1 MDLLTALANHW
12 ILALFLLLIAFG
24 ATVLGMTQ
32 ILLSSMR
39 RPQRESQAR
48 CSNPE
53 EDQKRL
59 AEAQEAEA
67 RSAFTLATAPA
78 PEQSTPAFSSTFA
91 TEEPTIAAAEKPG
104 QPGSLPFPPAA
115 VTARIGI
122 RMAAYLKHWFTPQP
136 DASEFSEAFDA
147 AFQYLA
153 SRVPDRAGE
162 IPLYLVAGPAQ
173 AGKSALLAQTQMPW
187 RWRQNQ
193 RTFGSASGIQWN
205 FCEHGVLLE
214 LPGGDWRSETGDASG
229 ADEPGRCDRSG
240 LAGRSPTPRTKFVGT
255 LARWSLRSGFDCRQR
270 ALALLGAPPSC
281 GDGSG
286 EVWEHLPRLL
296 LRHRPRRPLDGVV
309 LVLPADLLLGGS
321 MPEVARHRMEQV
333 RIRKE
338 IQRAAHALAMHLPLY
353 VIVSKCDLIPGFVEL
368 ADEIPAH
375 KRGDCLGWSNPHP
388 ATAQGDASI
397 LDEAC
402 RDLRRI
408 FLRLAAETAM
418 HHDPRTRAAEDGAW
432 MTWMDLDRRLP
443 EMLDALRLEL
453 AALLESGSEASLLLR
468 GIYLC
473 GDIGEGGTAISDIPG
488 APAPAS
494 AWPHVSRVRR
504 SSPRPGF
511 VDTLFLQ
518 RIFPERGIAV
528 PAGLASLARQPRAV
542 AMQVTAAALLLV
554 LGLGTTASALHL
566 IAWRDQRILPMLIAT
581 DGGRPAPPAQ
591 QFQAIVRAGEQPLRS
606 WLLPASMLSGVHAD
620 LQQQMQQALGASV
633 YPAMEQDLQ
642 QQARQLAQHWVAVAS
657 DPPPEAKAPLRIAR
671 PDQLAEFTIL
681 QQFSH
686 DWLHLQDEID
696 AYQGLAHADHPP
708 SPAEIQRFLTH
719 LGAPS
724 SAPLTTSSPV
734 YRAILAAHGPA
745 FVASIA
751 DQHQASQVM
760 HDLVRR
766 FLYRWYM
773 GNELVNDM
781 QKWSRLPQDAS
792 GDPARA
798 ALAAQLRKELA
809 DPALAPVL
817 QDDNRP
823 AGPLDSIAG
832 PLVHRSGYL
841 DPGLHA
847 FIQNEATG
855 DAQQVRSLA
864 EQLRTPTGN
873 ALIAFKDGHW
883 RLAANPR

>member
-59 AEAQEAEA
+59 AKAQGAEA
-67 RSAFTLATAPA
+67 RPAFILATTPA

-122 RMAAYLKHWFTPQP
+122 RMAAYLRHWFTPQP

-193 RTFGSASGIQWN
+193 RTFGSASGIRWN

-229 ADEPGRCDRSG
+229 ADEPG
-240 LAGRSPTPRTKFVGT
+240 
-255 LARWSLRSGFDCRQR
+255 
-270 ALALLGAPPSC
+270 
-281 GDGSG
+281 
-286 EVWEHLPRLL
+286 EIWEHLPRLL

-309 LVLPADLLLGGS
+309 LALPADLLLGGS

-333 RIRKE
+333 RIREE

-388 ATAQGDASI
+388 AAAQGDASI

-443 EMLDALRLEL
+443 DMLDALRLEL
-453 AALLESGSEASLLLR
+453 AALLESGSAASLLLR

-473 GDIGEGGTAISDIPG
+473 GDVGEGGMATNDTPGIP
-488 APAPAS
+488 PTAS
-494 AWPHVSRVRR
+494 AWPHFSRMWR

-566 IAWRDQRILPMLIAT
+566 IAWRDQRIIPMLIAT

-606 WLLPASMLSGVHAD
+606 WLLPASMLSGVHAG

-657 DPPPEAKAPLRIAR
+657 DPPAEAKAPLRIAR

-708 SPAEIQRFLTH
+708 SPAEVQRFLTH

-823 AGPLDSIAG
+823 AGPLDSITG

-847 FIQNEATG
+847 FIQNETTG